1 MGGDPGVRSFLLC
14 WDGTGGVLS
23 RFRGGVQCA
32 LLWIRSLFFC
42 TLGFEGDKDM
52 QEGITAESE
61 PRGYGVSGDQIQ
73 KSLSLQRAER

>member
-1 MGGDPGVRSFLLC
+1 MLG
-14 WDGTGGVLS
+14 WDGGVLS